1 MSKWWPNV
9 LAPLNFWTFDP
20 NGPIWHVYK
29 ICALFTEICVQ
40 VATVHFVGYFWRS
53 SIWNIAPEQIFRG
66 SSQITFQTHCLNA
79 NATIWKLNL
88 LYNFSYVRTF
98 LMFDLLSK
106 GTLWRQH
113 KKSER
118 QISGMFLDIQNT
130 PHSFEGGGVTHES
143 GSKRTHTTGKVW

>member
-1 MSKWWPNV
+1 MSKWWQMF
-9 LAPLNFWTFDP
+9 LRHLISERLIQMGQSGMFIRFAHCLRRFAFKLQQC
-20 NGPIWHVYK
+20 I
-29 ICALFTEICVQ
+29 LM
-40 VATVHFVGYFWRS
+40 YFWRS

-88 LYNFSYVRTF
+88 LYNFECVRTF

-106 GTLWRQH
+106 GTLWKQH

-130 PHSFEGGGVTHES
+130 PHSFERGGVTHDS
-143 GSKRTHTTGKVW
+143 GSKKDS